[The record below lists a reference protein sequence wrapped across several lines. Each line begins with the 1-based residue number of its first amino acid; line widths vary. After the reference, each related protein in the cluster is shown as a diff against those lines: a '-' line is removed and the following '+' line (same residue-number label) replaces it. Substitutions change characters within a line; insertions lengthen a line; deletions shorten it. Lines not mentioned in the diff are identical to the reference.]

1 MEPIKHYYELPDGSM
16 ISCTFY
22 DSGGSVKYRS
32 TIETFY
38 KNVEGI
44 VLIFDLTN
52 KNSFD
57 DVKDYFIPTIQ
68 QHCREDIPVLII
80 GNKKDMQDER
90 LITYEE
96 ANEIAMKYD
105 YCYKEVS
112 CSENSNIVEVFKNI
126 IQRTK
131 SYIDNNNYQN
141 NDAFILLEPNPNI
154 LVNYEDDNNNRR
166 RHSCLRCC

>member
-52 KNSFD
+52 KKSFD

-80 GNKKDMQDER
+80 GNKKDKQD
-90 LITYEE
+90 
-96 ANEIAMKYD
+96 
-105 YCYKEVS
+105 
-112 CSENSNIVEVFKNI
+112 
-126 IQRTK
+126 K
-131 SYIDNNNYQN
+131 S
-141 NDAFILLEPNPNI
+141 IL
-154 LVNYEDDNNNRR
+154 
-166 RHSCLRCC
+166 

>member
-52 KNSFD
+52 KKSFD
-57 DVKDYFIPTIQ
+57 NLDKMTIW
-68 QHCREDIPVLII
+68 
-80 GNKKDMQDER
+80 
-90 LITYEE
+90 
-96 ANEIAMKYD
+96 
-105 YCYKEVS
+105 
-112 CSENSNIVEVFKNI
+112 NSNVSE
-126 IQRTK
+126 
-131 SYIDNNNYQN
+131 IDWNKQN
-141 NDAFILLEPNPNI
+141 DTDWEEL
-154 LVNYEDDNNNRR
+154 
-166 RHSCLRCC
+166 